1 MKELCRVLG
10 VSESGYYRYL
20 KNKDKPGKDAL
31 LSAKMKEILDEYP
44 CNDNYGAPRM
54 KQALEQR
61 GVTVGLRRVTR
72 LMRQNG
78 WLHTPRRRPKGL
90 TKVDPEAMASENLI
104 KQDFSAEEP
113 YKKLLMD
120 ITQIQCADGKLYI
133 SPILDCFNGEVLS
146 LCMRDNMKKELC
158 IDTVQAL
165 RRYPVKDAILH
176 SDRGSQ
182 YTSAAFRETLDTMNI
197 QQSLSGVDHCYDN
210 ARMESFFAT
219 LKKELLYRIPTYRMT
234 MEEVKTGVF
243 RYVFIYYNQL
253 RVYTSNPGGWPPGCL
268 SENADGDSCISR
280 RRNLKLHSATLRSA
294 SNFIQHQTLG
304 VSRLHFS

>member
-31 LSAKMKEILDEYP
+31 LSETMRAILEEHPY
-44 CNDNYGAPRM
+44 NDNYGAPRM

-61 GVTVGLRRVTR
+61 GFTAGLRRITR
-72 LMRQNG
+72 IMREQG
-78 WLHTPRRRPKGL
+78 WLHTSRRRPKGL
-90 TKVDPEAMASENLI
+90 TKADPEAMASENLI

-113 YKKLLMD
+113 YRKLLTD
-120 ITQIQCADGKLYI
+120 ITQIQCSNGKLYI

-146 LCMRDNMKKELC
+146 LCMRNNMKKELC

-165 RRYPVKDAILH
+165 RRYPVKNAILH

-182 YTSAAFRETLDTMNI
+182 YTSTAFRETLEAMNI
-197 QQSLSGVDHCYDN
+197 RQSLSGVDHCYDN

-234 MEEVKTGVF
+234 MEEVKTSVF

-253 RVYTSNPGGWPPGCL
+253 RVYTRNPGGWPP
-268 SENADGDSCISR
+268 AVFR
-280 RRNLKLHSATLRSA
+280 RMHMDLAA
-294 SNFIQHQTLG
+294 
-304 VSRLHFS
+304 

>member
-1 MKELCRVLG
+1 MKELCRVLS

-31 LSAKMKEILDEYP
+31 LSAKMKEILDEHP

-72 LMRQNG
+72 LMRLNG

-90 TKVDPEAMASENLI
+90 TRTDPEAMQAENLI

-113 YKKLLMD
+113 YEKLLTD
-120 ITQIQCADGKLYI
+120 ITQVQCADGKLYI

-182 YTSAAFRETLDTMNI
+182 YTSAAFRETLDAMNI
-197 QQSLSGVDHCYDN
+197 RQSLSGVDHCYDN

-234 MEEVKTGVF
+234 MEEVKTKVF

-253 RVYTSNPGGWPPGCL
+253 RVYTSNPGGWPP
-268 SENADGDSCISR
+268 AVFR
-280 RRNLKLHSATLRSA
+280 RMQLELAA
-294 SNFIQHQTLG
+294 
-304 VSRLHFS
+304 

>member
-1 MKELCRVLG
+1 MLG

-31 LSAKMKEILDEYP
+31 LSETMKAILEEHP

-61 GVTVGLRRVTR
+61 GFTAGLRRITR
-72 LMRQNG
+72 IMREHG

-90 TKVDPEAMASENLI
+90 TKADPEAMASENLI

-113 YKKLLMD
+113 YQKLLTD
-120 ITQIQCADGKLYI
+120 ITQIQCSDGKLYI

-146 LCMRDNMKKELC
+146 LCMRNNMKKELC

-182 YTSAAFRETLDTMNI
+182 YTSAAFRETLKAMNI
-197 QQSLSGVDHCYDN
+197 RQSLSGVDHCYDN

-234 MEEVKTGVF
+234 MEEVKTRVF

-253 RVYTSNPGGWPPGCL
+253 RVYTRNPGGWPP
-268 SENADGDSCISR
+268 AVFR
-280 RRNLKLHSATLRSA
+280 RMHMDLAA
-294 SNFIQHQTLG
+294 
-304 VSRLHFS
+304 

>member
-1 MKELCRVLG
+1 MKELCRVLS

-31 LSAKMKEILDEYP
+31 LSAKMKVILDEHP

-72 LMRQNG
+72 LMRLNG

-90 TKVDPEAMASENLI
+90 TRTEPEAMQAENLI

-113 YKKLLMD
+113 YEKLLTD
-120 ITQIQCADGKLYI
+120 ITQVQCADGKLYI

-182 YTSAAFRETLDTMNI
+182 YTSAAFRETLDAMNI
-197 QQSLSGVDHCYDN
+197 RQSLSGVDHCYDN

-219 LKKELLYRIPTYRMT
+219 LKKELLYRIPTYRMPL
-234 MEEVKTGVF
+234 EEVKTKVF
-243 RYVFIYYNQL
+243 RYVFVYYNQL
-253 RVYTSNPGGWPPGCL
+253 RVYTSNPGGWPP
-268 SENADGDSCISR
+268 AVFR
-280 RRNLKLHSATLRSA
+280 RMQLELAA
-294 SNFIQHQTLG
+294 
-304 VSRLHFS
+304 

>member
-1 MKELCRVLG
+1 MKELCGVLG

-20 KNKDKPGKDAL
+20 KNKDKPRKDEL
-31 LSAKMKEILDEYP
+31 LSEAMKAILEEHP

-61 GVTVGLRRVTR
+61 GFTAGLRKITR
-72 LMRQNG
+72 IMQLNG

-90 TKVDPEAMASENLI
+90 TKADPEAMASENLI
-104 KQDFSAEEP
+104 KQDFGAEAP
-113 YKKLLMD
+113 YKKLLTD
-120 ITQIQCADGKLYI
+120 ITQIQCANGKLYI

-165 RRYPVKDAILH
+165 RRYSVKDAILH

-182 YTSAAFRETLDTMNI
+182 YTSAAFRETLEAMNI
-197 QQSLSGVDHCYDN
+197 RQSLSGVDHCYDN

-234 MEEVKTGVF
+234 MEEVKTSVF

-253 RVYTSNPGGWPPGCL
+253 RVYTGNPGGWPP
-268 SENADGDSCISR
+268 AVFR
-280 RRNLKLHSATLRSA
+280 RMQFELAA
-294 SNFIQHQTLG
+294 
-304 VSRLHFS
+304 

>member
-1 MKELCRVLG
+1 MKELCGVLG

-20 KNKDKPGKDAL
+20 KNKDKPRKDEL
-31 LSAKMKEILDEYP
+31 LSEAMKAILEEHP

-61 GVTVGLRRVTR
+61 GFTAGLRKITR
-72 LMRQNG
+72 IMQLNG

-90 TKVDPEAMASENLI
+90 TKADPEAMASENLI
-104 KQDFSAEEP
+104 KQDFGAEAP
-113 YKKLLMD
+113 YKKLLTD
-120 ITQIQCADGKLYI
+120 ITQIQCANGKLYI

-165 RRYPVKDAILH
+165 RRYSVKDAILH

-182 YTSAAFRETLDTMNI
+182 YTSAAFRETLEAMNI
-197 QQSLSGVDHCYDN
+197 RQSLSGVNHCYDN

-234 MEEVKTGVF
+234 MEEVKTSVF

-253 RVYTSNPGGWPPGCL
+253 RVYTGNPGGWPP
-268 SENADGDSCISR
+268 AVFR
-280 RRNLKLHSATLRSA
+280 RMQFELAA
-294 SNFIQHQTLG
+294 
-304 VSRLHFS
+304 